1 MVYSKNGTKYN
12 IPDDYLSKQMQLL
25 KISKMEAV
33 QLWLED
39 EGVEANEEQ
48 EALDKKGKA
57 FKPDHG
63 IAKKRASV
71 ARERKP
77 NEEKREIIQWIA
89 DLLGEKEV
97 KDVKIPKVE
106 REVTFKIGENDYS
119 ITLICHRPNKK

>member
-1 MVYSKNGTKYN
+1 MLYTRNGTKYN

-39 EGVEANEEQ
+39 EGVEVNEEQ
-48 EALDKKGKA
+48 EELDKKGKA